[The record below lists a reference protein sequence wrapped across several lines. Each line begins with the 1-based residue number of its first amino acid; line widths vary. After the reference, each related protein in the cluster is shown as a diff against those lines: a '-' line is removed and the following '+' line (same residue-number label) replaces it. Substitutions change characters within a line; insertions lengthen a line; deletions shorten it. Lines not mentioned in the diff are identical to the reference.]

1 MLTTAMLLLRSS
13 LFLSLHLA
21 GNAGS
26 FPKPLSAEEEQR
38 YLARCAEGDLDA
50 RNILVERNMR
60 LVAHI
65 IKKYYTQTVDQEDLI
80 SIGTIGLIK
89 GISSYKPEKN
99 VRLATY
105 AARCIEN
112 EILMFFRSQ
121 KKLQGEVSLSETLE
135 TDKDGNN
142 LFLMDVVGVEDTMLD
157 DLDTR
162 ESHIRVRQLVDECLT
177 EREADII
184 RQRYGLG
191 GKAPRTQRELAAEYG
206 ISRSYVSRRA
216 YCKRCPE
223 SLAAQGLV
231 RALGILGSAALIA
244 NGGEF
249 RGDRRL
255 FINIRPLAKLDKA
268 VKVADASNQRK
279 AKVKTVSVVTIAFR
293 EDTKPFDKADSV
305 HNKDTFL

>member
-21 GNAGS
+21 GNSGS
-26 FPKPLSAEEEQR
+26 FPKPLSSEEEQV
-38 YLARCAEGDLDA
+38 YLARCAEGDLEA
-50 RNILVERNMR
+50 RNVLVERNMR

-65 IKKYYTQTVDQEDLI
+65 IKKYYTQTADQDDLI

-162 ESHIRVRQLVDECLT
+162 ESHIRVRELVDKCLT

-191 GKAPRTQRELAAEYG
+191 GKVPRTQRELAAEYG
-206 ISRSYVSRRA
+206 ISRSYVSRR
-216 YCKRCPE
+216 
-223 SLAAQGLV
+223 V
-231 RALGILGSAALIA
+231 
-244 NGGEF
+244 
-249 RGDRRL
+249 
-255 FINIRPLAKLDKA
+255 
-268 VKVADASNQRK
+268 
-279 AKVKTVSVVTIAFR
+279 
-293 EDTKPFDKADSV
+293 
-305 HNKDTFL
+305 